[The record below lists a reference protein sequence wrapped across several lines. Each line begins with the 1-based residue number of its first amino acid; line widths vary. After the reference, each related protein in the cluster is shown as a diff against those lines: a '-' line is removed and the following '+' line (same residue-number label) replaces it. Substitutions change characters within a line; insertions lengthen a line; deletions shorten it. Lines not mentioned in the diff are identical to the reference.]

1 MRKLD
6 KKTPYFNVGAGNHS
20 AMLTPQGDFMATHV
34 LDRPVWNALT
44 GRQAHLALGDPTM
57 ALRFVPEINV
67 FGATP
72 GNTPEQLLAL
82 GALTPRDGGVGLVE
96 RHAIVPP
103 PGLEVLIEAPVL
115 QMTAARI
122 ADPDS
127 KFDWVSLGDA
137 DAVEMR
143 ALAELTQPGP
153 FYARTHEMGGFVGVR
168 ENGRLIAMTGER
180 MRVPGFT
187 EISAVC
193 THPDARG
200 RGLAEKLMRIV
211 AARIV
216 ARGEEL
222 FLHVYPHNKGAIALY
237 EKLGFR
243 HRAEV
248 RLTVLRHRQPGEG

>member
-1 MRKLD
+1 M
-6 KKTPYFNVGAGNHS
+6 T
-20 AMLTPQGDFMATHV
+20 MHV
-34 LDRPVWNALT
+34 LDRPIWNALI
-44 GRQAHLALGDPTM
+44 GRQAHLALGDPGT

-67 FGATP
+67 FGATLD
-72 GNTPEQLLAL
+72 NSTEELLAL

-103 PGLEVLIEAPVL
+103 PGMAVLIEAPVL
-115 QMTAARI
+115 QMTAERI
-122 ADPDS
+122 GEPDPD
-127 KFDWVSLGDA
+127 FDCMPLGDA
-137 DAVEMR
+137 DAIEMR

-180 MRVPGFT
+180 LRVPGFT

-200 RGLAEKLMRIV
+200 RGLAAKLMRIV

-222 FLHVYPHNKGAIALY
+222 FLHVYPHNKGAIAVY

-248 RLTVLRHRQPGEG
+248 HLTVLRHRQPGEG